1 MTARRI
7 ALLSVGAVLVAV
19 AGAICWY
26 ITHVP
31 DNETDD

>member
-1 MTARRI
+1 MTPHRI
-7 ALLSVGAVLVAV
+7 ALLSVGAVLAAA
-19 AGAICWY
+19 AGAIYWY